1 MRNPSIRIAALALT
15 LGIVGG
21 AFGQDAPPARRRITL
36 TEAIQIALR
45 RQPDLTSA
53 RAQAAAADQQHRQAK
68 AAYLPSLTL
77 GLTTNDSYSSSA
89 GNASQQG
96 GTGGNAGLGSGIS
109 SVTSTRQADLVLSY
123 NLLDSGQ
130 RAATEQSARAGS
142 RAATYTAEDQRQA
155 TIANAATSYFE
166 LLRQTAL
173 VGVQEA
179 NVKRTQATLDLTKA
193 QVDAGTQA
201 KRDVYQ
207 AQADFETARVELLT
221 AQNNLAVSRAQL
233 KQALGLDDDQEIEAA
248 DNPTGTSVSV
258 DASKPLA
265 LLLQDAYASR
275 PDVRRAQQN
284 VEQQKANV
292 RLARANNGL
301 TLSLDTNLS
310 AVFLQNQNQSRA
322 IGLTASLPLFNG
334 GANRAAIR
342 QAEETQR
349 SVEAQLASAKL
360 AARVDVE
367 TAYRTLQT
375 AQAAIPAA
383 RAAQEAAQINYD
395 AASESLKEGIGTI
408 VDVITAQSQLVE
420 AQTNYVQAL
429 YTLYTADTALQR
441 ATGHADLITGVER

>member
-1 MRNPSIRIAALALT
+1 MRNLSIRLAALALALA

-21 AFGQDAPPARRRITL
+21 AFGQTAPPSKRRLTL
-36 TEAIQIALR
+36 NEAIQIALQ
-45 RQPDLTSA
+45 RQPDLASA
-53 RAQAAAADQQHRQAK
+53 RAQASAADQQHRQAK
-68 AAYLPSLTL
+68 AAYLPTVTL
-77 GLTTNDSYSSSA
+77 GLTTNDSYSSNT
-89 GNASQQG
+89 GNGAQG
-96 GTGGNAGLGSGIS
+96 NSGLGSGIS
-109 SVTSTRQADLVLSY
+109 SVTATRQADVVVSY
-123 NLLDSGQ
+123 KLLDSGQ
-130 RAATEQSARAGS
+130 RAATEQAARAGS
-142 RAATYTAEDQRQA
+142 RAATLTAEEQRQA

-193 QVDAGTQA
+193 QVNEGVQA

-207 AQADFETARVELLT
+207 AQADFETAKVELLT
-221 AQNNLAVSRAQL
+221 AQNNLEISRAQL
-233 KQALGLDDDQEIEAA
+233 KQALGIDGEGEIEASE
-248 DNPTGTSVSV
+248 NPTGTVVST

-265 LLLQDAYASR
+265 ALLQEAYESR
-275 PDVRRAQQN
+275 PDVRRARQN

-292 RLARANNGL
+292 RLAKANNGI

-310 AVFLQNQNQSRA
+310 SVFWQNQSNSRA
-322 IGLTASLPLFNG
+322 VGLTASLPLFNG

-342 QAEETQR
+342 QAEENQR
-349 SVEAQLASAKL
+349 AVEAQLASAKL
-360 AARVDVE
+360 AARLDVE

-429 YTLYTADTALQR
+429 YTLYSADTALQR
-441 ATGHADLITGVER
+441 ATGHADLIAGVAR